1 MENNEYECFTL
12 DKSNRFKIW
21 NIQKLFFFSFVCFSS
36 GNFFWFSPNMYN
48 INLLH
53 IKYTLDFRSDE
64 ISFPSSK
71 HFSNL
76 VQKKESNT
84 SSCLTCLYLTASV
97 REYIFTPILTKGL
110 HPYSNIRV
118 STLRPTPYYLH
129 LNADIRKIAI
139 PFAQNRFDSLASQ
152 ESWRL
157 TVGNFKL
164 EIPMKSLCPQNVA
177 TISSSTVR
185 KVDNSLRMYRYYH
198 IWIISSV
205 IYSACT

>member
-1 MENNEYECFTL
+1 MENNDYECFTL

-21 NIQKLFFFSFVCFSS
+21 NIQKLFFSFVCFCS

-48 INLLH
+48 VNLIH

-64 ISFPSSK
+64 IFFPSPK

-118 STLRPTPYYLH
+118 STLRPTPYTLMRTSAKLLYSL
-129 LNADIRKIAI
+129 LKI
-139 PFAQNRFDSLASQ
+139 DS
-152 ESWRL
+152 
-157 TVGNFKL
+157 
-164 EIPMKSLCPQNVA
+164 
-177 TISSSTVR
+177 TILQVTNPDVW
-185 KVDNSLRMYRYYH
+185 VHNSK
-198 IWIISSV
+198 
-205 IYSACT
+205 

>member
-1 MENNEYECFTL
+1 
-12 DKSNRFKIW
+12 
-21 NIQKLFFFSFVCFSS
+21 
-36 GNFFWFSPNMYN
+36 MYN
-48 INLLH
+48 VNLIH

-64 ISFPSSK
+64 IFFPSPK

-84 SSCLTCLYLTASV
+84 SSCLTCLYLTASA

-110 HPYSNIRV
+110 HPYSNI
-118 STLRPTPYYLH
+118 

-139 PFAQNRFDSLASQ
+139 PFTKNRFHSLASQ
-152 ESWRL
+152 ESWGL
-157 TVGNFKL
+157 TVRNFKW